1 MFRKIPPLP
10 SLLFLLA
17 FSFSLDSSLPK
28 NGLVFQFKNKTI
40 PLSKRMGLDPS
51 KLRQRGGLTDAQLDT
66 LSNVLY
72 TGRQYVEIV
81 RQDDSYRPT
90 LGLAIGFEFDETN
103 GEFPYTPA
111 HSVMQLKNF
120 GWGGVEF
127 STRDTLDYTGI
138 SDSVSDDILI
148 EVDTFYNDTIVGRFS
163 GLLLSGAG
171 PMAPV
176 DSGYF
181 CIRLYRKM

>member
-1 MFRKIPPLP
+1 MFRK
-10 SLLFLLA
+10 
-17 FSFSLDSSLPK
+17 SLPLALPILLLCAAIPAARWPQ
-28 NGLVFQFKNKTI
+28 NGLRFQFKNKTI
-40 PLSKRMGLDPS
+40 ELNRRMGIDPANR
-51 KLRQRGGLTDAQLDT
+51 LRQRGGLTDAQLDT
-66 LSNVLY
+66 LSNAFY
-72 TGRQYVEIV
+72 TGKQYVEIV

-90 LGLAIGFEFDETN
+90 LGLAMGFEFDETN

-111 HSVMQLKNF
+111 HAVLQLKDF

-127 STRDTLDYTGI
+127 SQRDTLNYTGI
-138 SDSVSDDILI
+138 SDSVSDDIAI
-148 EVDTFYNDTIVGRFS
+148 EIDTFFNDTIIGRFS

-181 CIRLYRKM
+181 CVRLYRKK